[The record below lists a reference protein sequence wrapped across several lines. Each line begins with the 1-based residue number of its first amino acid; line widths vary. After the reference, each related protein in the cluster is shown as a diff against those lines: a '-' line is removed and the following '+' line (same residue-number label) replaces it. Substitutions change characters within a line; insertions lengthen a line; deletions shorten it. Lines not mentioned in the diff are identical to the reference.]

1 MITEDDALEAFAQF
15 EPETYYMTDEQI
27 KQRTAKQNSALWK
40 YLTLLAEKMDDAG
53 IDMKEAI
60 HVPIRPTKDNV
71 KAEMFDKVMMA
82 LFPEVDSS
90 TKLSTRQIQEVYE
103 NLDRFTGQ
111 RFGIHVDFPSD
122 EPPMLGSK

>member
-1 MITEDDALEAFAQF
+1 
-15 EPETYYMTDEQI
+15 MTDEQV

-40 YLTLLAEKMDDAG
+40 YLTMLAEKMDGAG

-60 HVPIRPTKDNV
+60 HVPIRPNKDNV

-103 NLDRFTGQ
+103 NLNRFTAQ
-111 RFGIHVDFPSD
+111 RFGITVEWPSD
-122 EPPMLGSK
+122 EPPMLGEK